1 MAKMVEELQRE
12 CLNNST
18 PCSQLLLKAY
28 AIARKLNN
36 VEMAEFCK
44 NEIDGYQDNSE
55 RIPSFRIIEIALWA
69 LKGINWTSVIVQCN
83 SYLSRHE
90 VTQSIRELEILCSQ
104 KKDHFSVKLSAEQVD
119 ILQKAC
125 RDPYISDGQKRVAAY
140 KFEGIISKVRKTILD
155 WVLELNDADALE
167 ENADFGSDKNDK
179 TQNTTVINISGPIN
193 GANIV
198 GSMTNS
204 SATVNNNGKLDFES
218 LRQLVEQIRNEL
230 GKVQTAKSEETIA
243 LKEKIEQLEQSIEN
257 RDESSV
263 VNTLKNIAIGAVSS
277 GFWQVG
283 AMVSSYISTMMG

>member
-69 LKGINWTSVIVQCN
+69 LKGINWTSVIVPCN

-119 ILQKAC
+119 ILRKAC

-218 LRQLVEQIRNEL
+218 LRRLVEQIRNEL

>member
-1 MAKMVEELQRE
+1 M
-12 CLNNST
+12 
-18 PCSQLLLKAY
+18 
-28 AIARKLNN
+28 
-36 VEMAEFCK
+36 
-44 NEIDGYQDNSE
+44 
-55 RIPSFRIIEIALWA
+55 
-69 LKGINWTSVIVQCN
+69 
-83 SYLSRHE
+83 
-90 VTQSIRELEILCSQ
+90 
-104 KKDHFSVKLSAEQVD
+104 
-119 ILQKAC
+119 
-125 RDPYISDGQKRVAAY
+125 
-140 KFEGIISKVRKTILD
+140 RKTILD

-218 LRQLVEQIRNEL
+218 LRRLVEQIRNEL

-263 VNTLKNIAIGAVSS
+263 VNTLKNIAIGAISS
-277 GFWQVG
+277 GIWQVG
-283 AMVSSYISTMMG
+283 TMVSSYISTIIK

>member
-12 CLNNST
+12 CLNNSI
-18 PCSQLLLKAY
+18 PCSELLLKAY

-69 LKGINWTSVIVQCN
+69 LKGIKWTSVIVPCN
-83 SYLSRHE
+83 SYLSRHD

-119 ILQKAC
+119 ILRKAC

-218 LRQLVEQIRNEL
+218 LRRLVEQIRNEL

-263 VNTLKNIAIGAVSS
+263 VNTLKNIAIGAISS
-277 GFWQVG
+277 GIWQVG
-283 AMVSSYISTMMG
+283 TMVSSYISTIIK